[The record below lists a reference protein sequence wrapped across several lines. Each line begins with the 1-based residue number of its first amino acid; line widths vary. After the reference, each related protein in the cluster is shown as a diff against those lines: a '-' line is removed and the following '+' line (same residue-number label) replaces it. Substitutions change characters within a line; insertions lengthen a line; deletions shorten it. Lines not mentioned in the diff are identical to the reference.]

1 MTENYKGG
9 NVMDDGHSTGTDPG
23 RSIESDV
30 CEASEDVSAG
40 KT

>member
-1 MTENYKGG
+1 
-9 NVMDDGHSTGTDPG
+9 MDDGDSTGTIPG
-23 RSIESDV
+23 RSFDEHE